1 MRILKPTPYQDPPK
15 VLPACPHFV
24 RGFSRRLKS
33 LYCLVTEAYALLRG
47 SYLNRLLQGA
57 ISLNCLLQG
66 ADFGTDREVHTI
78 ERHFET
84 NSEALT
90 SRI

>member
-66 ADFGTDREVHTI
+66 ADFGTDREVHTT

-84 NSEALT
+84 NSEVLT
-90 SRI
+90 SRL